1 MFYLIRFIGFCK
13 YAPFSEFDA
22 TNMFEKK
29 SWDRRKKTVR
39 AVECS
44 KNILLISLIGYR

>member
-22 TNMFEKK
+22 TNMFKK
-29 SWDRRKKTVR
+29 KLGRKRKDC
-39 AVECS
+39 EGCGM
-44 KNILLISLIGYR
+44 L